1 MKLKQIISTLILCFC
16 TFVALAQPNY
26 DSSRQQET
34 LNRGLVAFNTE
45 NGTTFI
51 SWRYFSN
58 EAGMKYQL
66 FRNGEIM
73 VETPKTHHVLP
84 VKSKG
89 TDTYQVKVVNAEGTI
104 IETSEVVSPYT
115 SSFIKVPLT
124 KPAGSS
130 AVSNNSNSYTP
141 NDVSVGDVDGDG
153 EYEFFVKW
161 DPADSQDN
169 GYNGKTSNVII
180 DCYKIDGTRLW
191 SINLGPNIRAG
202 AHYTQFLVYDFDGDG
217 KAEMICKTSAQSKDG
232 LGKFVSEAGDDEAI
246 KGCDNTKNY
255 VNGNGRILTGPE
267 FLTVFDGQTGA
278 AIHTIWYNPDRAFG
292 VNAKNP
298 NPSYNSG
305 WGDNTGNRG
314 ERFNACVAYLDGL
327 HPTAVFNRGYY
338 TRTYLWAV
346 DFDGTKLVHRWL
358 HASVS
363 EKNVEH
369 YDADWNKTTQT
380 YNSNTIGKGAHYTAY
395 GNGNHNLSVGDYDGD
410 GRDEITL
417 GSCAIDDDGQLMY
430 SVGYGHGDAIHVGN
444 MIPSRPGLEVFHVH
458 EESIN
463 GSKYGWDVHDAATG
477 EIIWSATG
485 DEDNGRGMAAD
496 IIALNE
502 GYEFNSKNDGQ
513 FRSATTGL
521 VVTTKGNSDRYRN
534 FRVYWDGTLQDNLM
548 NGWVST
554 DADKSFHIYNWNG
567 SDFAIAATFYEES
580 CNDTKRTPN
589 LSADILGDW
598 REEVI
603 LHDNTNL
610 YIHLSPYKTD
620 YNVPCLMT
628 DHIYR
633 MAIAWQMSSYN
644 QPPHLGYYLPTA
656 ETTVDLS
663 SATETL
669 FYDPEEL
676 VNEGAQRTEI
686 GSGDIMWAFSTATT
700 DETPTY
706 ADVFNGHIASTS
718 ITLGSNLKINGAEAP
733 ASKAY
738 TLTKFRPSKK
748 DSKADDT
755 NAVKFLIKLAD
766 GCEFAPT
773 SVSFVT
779 TRFGTDG
786 GAVDVTWQGGD
797 GSTMK
802 LETGIVP
809 ARNNRSPDYTAKE
822 LKVEIPRATE
832 GTVGVVFNIYNL
844 ADNKDVGLCNIAITG
859 KLYSTDTTTGVRTVR
874 NVTIGTTPYYNLQGQ
889 RIDHPTPGVYIQNGK
904 KIVVK

>member
-1 MKLKQIISTLILCFC
+1 MKLKQTISTLILCFC
-16 TFVALAQPNY
+16 TFVVLAQPNY

-89 TDTYQVKVVNAEGTI
+89 SDTYQVKVVNAEGTI
-104 IETSEVVSPYT
+104 VETSEVVSPYT
-115 SSFIKVPLT
+115 SFFIRVPLT

-130 AVSNNSNSYTP
+130 AVSNNSDSYTP

-161 DPADSQDN
+161 DPDDSHDN
-169 GYNGKTSNVII
+169 SEKGKTSNVII
-180 DCYKIDGTRLW
+180 DCYKIDGTLLW

-202 AHYTQFLVYDFDGDG
+202 AHYTQFLVYDFNGDG
-217 KAEMICKTSAQSKDG
+217 KAEMICKTAPQSKDG
-232 LGKFVSEAGDDEAI
+232 LGNFVSAAADDEAI
-246 KGCDNTKNY
+246 KGCDNKKSYANSNGY
-255 VNGNGRILTGPE
+255 VLSGPE

-298 NPSYNSG
+298 DPAHSSS
-305 WGDNTGNRG
+305 WGDSYGGRCD
-314 ERFNACVAYLDGL
+314 RFNACVAYLDGL

-346 DFDGTKLVHRWL
+346 DFDGAKLVHRWL

-363 EKNVEH
+363 NTTVEH
-369 YDADWNKTTQT
+369 YDANWNKTTKT
-380 YNSNTIGKGAHYTAY
+380 YNNNTIGKGPHYTAY

-417 GSCAIDDDGQLMY
+417 GSSAIDDDGQLLY
-430 SVGYGHGDAIHVGN
+430 AVGYGHGDAMHVGDL
-444 MIPSRPGLEVFHVH
+444 IPSRPGLEVFCVH
-458 EESIN
+458 EEEIT

-477 EIIWSATG
+477 EVIWSATG
-485 DEDNGRGMAAD
+485 SEDNGRGMAAD
-496 IIALNE
+496 LIASNE
-502 GYEFNSKNDGQ
+502 GYEFSSSNDRNQ
-513 FRSATTGL
+513 RSATTGE
-521 VVTTKGNSDRYRN
+521 VVSSKSSSMN
-534 FRVYWDGTLQDNLM
+534 FRVYWDGTLQDNL
-548 NGWVST
+548 
-554 DADKSFHIYNWNG
+554 ADGGYEEAYSITSWNG
-567 SDFAIAATFYEES
+567 SSFAPVATLEGSS
-580 CNDTKRTPN
+580 CNTTKRNPN

-686 GSGDIMWAFSTATT
+686 GSGDIMWVFSTATT

-706 ADVFNGHIASTS
+706 ADVFNGHIVSTS

-738 TLTKFRPSKK
+738 TLTKFRPSSK

-755 NAVKFLIKLAD
+755 NAVKFLIKLAG

-809 ARNNRSPDYTAKE
+809 ARNNASPDYTAKE

-859 KLYSTDTTTGVRTVR
+859 KLYSTDATGVRTVR